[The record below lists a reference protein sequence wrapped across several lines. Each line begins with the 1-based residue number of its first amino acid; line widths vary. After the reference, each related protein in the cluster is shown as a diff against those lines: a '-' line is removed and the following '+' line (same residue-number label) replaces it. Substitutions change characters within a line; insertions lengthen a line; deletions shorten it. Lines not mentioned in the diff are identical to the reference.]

1 MTVSLI
7 GGLPPENP
15 RNFTVYGVFFNI
27 EEIRMN
33 VNPVIN
39 ELKEI
44 LKRELDNNFIPI
56 DKIKKITIAIEA
68 LLDINS

>member
-1 MTVSLI
+1 M
-7 GGLPPENP
+7 G
-15 RNFTVYGVFFNI
+15 FFFNI